1 MDSTGNSNS
10 SFKTYMELGWT
21 GGHITHGS
29 GYDVAHRQLRS
40 SALESF
46 KVDPSVTGRK
56 YIPNMHT
63 ITTSEELKTRIKADV
78 EATVPLE
85 GVAIEST
92 NSYLRSVK
100 TSDTSLV
107 QVIEEII
114 QDDPVRASVHNLKL
128 TAEASAL
135 LANGVKDFTEKYGEY
150 FVYGHISRAR
160 FTAVCNIKTSS
171 KDLRE
176 NIKSSLAG
184 KVGDAKG
191 ISAALES
198 YNSSNKESCSM
209 DMHLEVDRIGG
220 KDPEKKPHVEIGEL
234 VKAWD
239 QFQADFETT
248 PYMALLCHYS
258 VLDSK
263 FPIPQNQFQY
273 LGSKISAA
281 YQSLYLA
288 QNELS
293 NSLMV
298 QAASCSDTVAKAC
311 DLVKSLNVNDE
322 AAVAHMHKTVQDC
335 LAEVEQWRLRFDLQS
350 DAKKLEDTNMSF
362 SWVSSG
368 GQKEWSS
375 GKLGIAGDP
384 KYSAI
389 GSDVK
394 HRREQFSTEWKS
406 YRQYQTYSLGDAQDS
421 VIGYRITNEWNN
433 NDNGWFK
440 LHHGAIRQDSSV
452 KVEFCAETWRG
463 CNWSLDVWTVPK
475 IMYEVQQA
483 KF

>member
-1 MDSTGNSNS
+1 
-10 SFKTYMELGWT
+10 
-21 GGHITHGS
+21 
-29 GYDVAHRQLRS
+29 
-40 SALESF
+40 
-46 KVDPSVTGRK
+46 
-56 YIPNMHT
+56 MHT

-78 EATVPLE
+78 SATVPLE
-85 GVAIEST
+85 GIAIEST
-92 NSYLRSVK
+92 SSYLRSMK

-107 QVIEEII
+107 QVIKEII
-114 QDDPVRASVHNLKL
+114 HDDPVRASVYDLNL
-128 TAEASAL
+128 TAEARAL
-135 LANGVKDFTEKYGEY
+135 LASSVKDFTEKYGEY
-150 FVYGHISRAR
+150 FVYGHVARAR

-171 KDLRE
+171 KELRE
-176 NIKSSLAG
+176 RIKSSLTG
-184 KVGDAKG
+184 KAGDAKG

-209 DMHLEVDRIGG
+209 DVHLEVDRIGG
-220 KDPEKKPHVEIGEL
+220 KDLEKKPHIEVGE
-234 VKAWD
+234 VVNAWD
-239 QFQADFETT
+239 RFQADFETT

-263 FPIPQNQFQY
+263 FPLPQNQFQY

-298 QAASCSDTVAKAC
+298 QAASCSDSIAKAC
-311 DLVKSLNVNDE
+311 DLVKFLDVNDE

-335 LAEVEQWRLRFDLQS
+335 LDDVERWRLRFDLQS
-350 DAKKLEDTNMSF
+350 DAKKLENTRMTN

-375 GKLGIAGDP
+375 GKLGVAGDP

-394 HRREQFSTEWKS
+394 HRREQYQPSEWKS
-406 YRQYQTYSLGDAQDS
+406 RRQYQTYSLGDAQDS
-421 VIGYRITNEWNN
+421 VIGYRITNEWGNGQ
-433 NDNGWFK
+433 NGWFK
-440 LHHGAIRQDSSV
+440 LHHGTIRQDSSV
-452 KVEFCAETWRG
+452 KVEFSTETWRK
-463 CNWSLDVWTVPK
+463 CNWSLDVWTVPR
-475 IMYEVQQA
+475 IMYEVQPA